1 MIPEAAKGA
10 ATVTVQK
17 SKGAAT
23 ETPMKGVTNRNVS
36 LNPSHV
42 SHQIKSSQRSTT
54 HGFLNSGIQRN
65 VKMYFILLLG
75 IVNKIR
81 IWSFF

>member
-1 MIPEAAKGA
+1 MVPEAAKGA

-23 ETPMKGVTNRNVS
+23 ETPMKGATNRNVS

-42 SHQIKSSQRSTT
+42 SHHIKSSQRSTT
-54 HGFLNSGIQRN
+54 HGFLNSE
-65 VKMYFILLLG
+65 
-75 IVNKIR
+75 
-81 IWSFF
+81 

>member
-23 ETPMKGVTNRNVS
+23 ETPMKGATNRNVS
-36 LNPSHV
+36 LIPSHV
-42 SHQIKSSQRSTT
+42 SHHIKSSQRSTT
-54 HGFLNSGIQRN
+54 HGFNGTANTAQML
-65 VKMYFILLLG
+65 KCIL
-75 IVNKIR
+75 
-81 IWSFF
+81 FF